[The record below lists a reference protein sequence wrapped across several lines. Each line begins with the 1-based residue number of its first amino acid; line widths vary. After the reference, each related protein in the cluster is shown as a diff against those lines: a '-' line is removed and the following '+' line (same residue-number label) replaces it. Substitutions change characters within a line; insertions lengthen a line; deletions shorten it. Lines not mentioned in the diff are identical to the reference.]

1 MTTMLFQSAVPG
13 LFQQLNIE
21 LDQAA
26 NTSRKIQTAKRLDFY
41 HDVHLDYI
49 QERLAQI
56 FSEPEKLTPVF
67 INVVKKVINN
77 LAMVYARDA
86 VREVE
91 GTESDKEIYSGVIRS
106 SALPVKMKAASR
118 YVKLLKTALIRPV
131 WRRGRLDLDI
141 LTGDVLDVTT
151 GDTPEDLRSVMITHF
166 PESGKQDEVE
176 YSFWTDAEFMRL
188 DYRGNV
194 IFTEPNPYQIIPFVP
209 MWDRCPTSDFWLSG
223 GDDLIT
229 IQEAINE
236 KMTDLLYIIRMQGF
250 GVGWIRKPKQTGA
263 QIGVNPGTLIE
274 LPEDGAIGFESQ
286 KAPIKDILDAI
297 SFLITQAA
305 VSNGLSVS
313 TLSTKVVRESGLAK
327 VQGQRELEELRRDD
341 IILWRRYEQQLFD
354 MIRTVWNVHNPARK
368 ISSQAFLN
376 VDFYDP
382 KPEIS
387 AKDQAENWEK
397 LIDLGVISPVDVA
410 LERNQDFQ
418 SRDEAKAYLLK
429 IKEETDQFRG
439 STNADLSR

>member
-1 MTTMLFQSAVPG
+1 
-13 LFQQLNIE
+13 
-21 LDQAA
+21 
-26 NTSRKIQTAKRLDFY
+26 
-41 HDVHLDYI
+41 
-49 QERLAQI
+49 
-56 FSEPEKLTPVF
+56 
-67 INVVKKVINN
+67 VIGN

-91 GTESDKEIYSGVIRS
+91 GSKTDKELFNAIIRS

-131 WRRGRLDLDI
+131 WRRGRIDLDI
-141 LTGDVLDVTT
+141 LTGDILDVTT
-151 GDTPEDLRSVMITHF
+151 GDSPEDLRSVMITHY

-176 YSFWTDAEFMRL
+176 YSFWTDDEFKRL
-188 DYRGNV
+188 DYRGNE
-194 IFTEPNPYQIIPFVP
+194 ILTEPNPYKVVPFIPL
-209 MWDRCPTSDFWLSG
+209 WDRCPTSDFWLSG

-236 KMTDLLYIIRMQGF
+236 KLTDLLYIIRMQGF

-263 QIGVNPGTLIE
+263 SIGINPGTLIE

-286 KAPIKDILDAI
+286 KAPIVDILEAI

-341 IILWRRYEQQLFD
+341 IILWRRYEQNLFE
-354 MIRTVWNVHNPARK
+354 MIRSIWNVHNPARK
-368 ISSQAFLN
+368 ISLQASLN

-387 AKDQAENWEK
+387 AKDQAETWEK
-397 LIDLGVISPVDVA
+397 LIELGVLSPVDVA
-410 LERNQDFQ
+410 MERNQEFQ
-418 SRDEAKAYLLK
+418 SRDDAKAYLEK
-429 IKEETDQFRG
+429 IKEENDLFRG
-439 STNADLSR
+439 NNNANVSQ